1 MYFDRCITPP
11 EFAKW
16 LGVNRDKVLS
26 WIHGGKLRAKNIA
39 DALAKR
45 PRYIIPPDAVDEF
58 MNADAQ
64 TKRPLRKAR
73 KGRRKLEIPDVVSD
87 WLAETTTSALSC

>member
-11 EFAKW
+11 EFARW
-16 LGVNRDKVLS
+16 LGVNRDKVLG
-26 WIHGGKLRAKNIA
+26 WIHSGKLRAKNIA
-39 DALAKR
+39 DAVANR
-45 PRYIIPPDAVDEF
+45 PRFIIPPDAVDDF

-73 KGRRKLEIPDVVSD
+73 KGRGNRDIPDVVSG
-87 WLAETTTSALSC
+87 WLTDTATPALSC